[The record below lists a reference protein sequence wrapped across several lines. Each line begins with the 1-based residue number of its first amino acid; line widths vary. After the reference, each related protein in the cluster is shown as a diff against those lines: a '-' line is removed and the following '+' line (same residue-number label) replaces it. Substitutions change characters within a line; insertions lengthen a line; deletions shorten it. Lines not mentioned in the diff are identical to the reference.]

1 MAIYLWSS
9 LSVVGGQH
17 IPCINCNAHLHAA
30 FDQRKKIRYAL
41 ARQMLIWNLMVV
53 GALIGTVAVGAV
65 FQWVGNLAGNM
76 VLVAGFFWCGRLK
89 SLVSVI
95 KYLMCGWKK
104 FEGVIGFTLSACRNI
119 LRIKKKCSAYSVGCC
134 VVYCWLFIK

>member
-1 MAIYLWSS
+1 MWPSTYGALCQ
-9 LSVVGGQH
+9 LLGGQH

-76 VLVAGFFWCGRLK
+76 VLVAGFFLVWAFKVTCVGHKIFDVRLEE
-89 SLVSVI
+89 V
-95 KYLMCGWKK
+95 
-104 FEGVIGFTLSACRNI
+104 
-119 LRIKKKCSAYSVGCC
+119 
-134 VVYCWLFIK
+134 

>member
-1 MAIYLWSS
+1 MNNLSS
-9 LSVVGGQH
+9 SSVEDRCPFVDFYCSRCECVWPSTYGALCQLLGGQH

-41 ARQMLIWNLMVV
+41 ARHMLIWSLMVV

-76 VLVAGFFWCGRLK
+76 VLVAGFFLVWAFKVTCVGHKIFDVRLEE
-89 SLVSVI
+89 V
-95 KYLMCGWKK
+95 
-104 FEGVIGFTLSACRNI
+104 
-119 LRIKKKCSAYSVGCC
+119 
-134 VVYCWLFIK
+134 

>member
-1 MAIYLWSS
+1 MNNLSS
-9 LSVVGGQH
+9 FSVADRCPFIVSTAHVASACGHLLMELFVSCWGGQR

-76 VLVAGFFWCGRLK
+76 VLVAGFFLVWAFKVTCVGHKIFDVRLEE
-89 SLVSVI
+89 V
-95 KYLMCGWKK
+95 
-104 FEGVIGFTLSACRNI
+104 
-119 LRIKKKCSAYSVGCC
+119 
-134 VVYCWLFIK
+134 